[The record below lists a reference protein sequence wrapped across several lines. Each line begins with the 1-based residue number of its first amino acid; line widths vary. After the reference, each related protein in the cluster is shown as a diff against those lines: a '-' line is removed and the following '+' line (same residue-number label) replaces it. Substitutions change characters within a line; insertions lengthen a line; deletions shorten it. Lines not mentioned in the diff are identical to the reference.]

1 MPATK
6 DPATI
11 SGMTASPVRS
21 SGQICRDLTCK
32 RFKIVIVLGPS
43 RRHGKLR
50 VCHWQPSG
58 EPPGGHWSAPRTRF
72 ESLLAPLP
80 PDFDL
85 TSRRGQ
91 VVAAAKRSVVNGLVR
106 WQVGPLF
113 RGNTLT
119 EVHDVGTVH
128 P

>member
-11 SGMTASPVRS
+11 SGMTASPVRGP
-21 SGQICRDLTCK
+21 GQICRDLTCK

-58 EPPGGHWSAPRTRF
+58 EPLGGHWSAPRTRF

-80 PDFDL
+80 PPL
-85 TSRRGQ
+85 TS
-91 VVAAAKRSVVNGLVR
+91 
-106 WQVGPLF
+106 
-113 RGNTLT
+113 T
-119 EVHDVGTVH
+119 
-128 P
+128 